1 MRRRGRGQ
9 EQQTTEKSFVLPPTF
24 KQALKEQK
32 MRMEERKRM
41 QNYRSFEGERE
52 RERERANGKF
62 DSGYEG
68 ETFEATSENY
78 VDAAALTRSPSAA
91 AAVSC
96 NLMEQKV
103 FSAPPN

>member
-52 RERERANGKF
+52 REREPRVNLIPDTKGK
-62 DSGYEG
+62 
-68 ETFEATSENY
+68 
-78 VDAAALTRSPSAA
+78 LLRRPLKIM
-91 AAVSC
+91 
-96 NLMEQKV
+96 LMLL
-103 FSAPPN
+103 P